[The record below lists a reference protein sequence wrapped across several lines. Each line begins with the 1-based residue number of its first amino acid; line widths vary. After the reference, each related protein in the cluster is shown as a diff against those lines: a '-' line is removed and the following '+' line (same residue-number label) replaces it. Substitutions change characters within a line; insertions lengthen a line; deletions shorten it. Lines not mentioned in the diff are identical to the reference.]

1 MSANPATARE
11 PDRSAACPS
20 CGAAV
25 LTAVSW
31 CTLCFASL
39 VPAPVPTPTPAP
51 EPQATRHPVA
61 SATAS
66 DVEAIADR
74 LLAELA
80 ATRAPDTGWMAR
92 LPRSGGAKAG
102 LIVGGAVIGST
113 LLVLLMALVGLF
125 L

>member
-1 MSANPATARE
+1 MTANPATARE

-39 VPAPVPTPTPAP
+39 IPAPVP

-80 ATRAPDTGWMAR
+80 ATRAPDTGWTAR